1 MNRLKV
7 CYIRRL
13 SDYEKRDI
21 YKKTGQNYKWVTE
34 GEASWEYND
43 IKITVPQ
50 GFLTDGSSGCGPDY
64 SDSWLIHDWLYST
77 HKIGETVCTRKDA
90 DDIMIDV
97 LKWQRF
103 RWYPFVVKYL
113 FKLNPF
119 WLFSKAWKKSG
130 QRGPQF
136 I

>member
-43 IKITVPQ
+43 IKIT
-50 GFLTDGSSGCGPDY
+50 L
-64 SDSWLIHDWLYST
+64 
-77 HKIGETVCTRKDA
+77 
-90 DDIMIDV
+90 
-97 LKWQRF
+97 
-103 RWYPFVVKYL
+103 
-113 FKLNPF
+113 
-119 WLFSKAWKKSG
+119 
-130 QRGPQF
+130 
-136 I
+136 